1 MDKLTAEKAAEM
13 LRKKGMN
20 VSVEEAAVM
29 LIFLRMLSEM
39 IVTSYLE
46 KGSVKTRDAA

>member
-29 LIFLRMLSEM
+29 LVFLRMLSDM

-46 KGSVKTRDAA
+46 KGSVETRDAA

>member
-20 VSVEEAAVM
+20 VSVEEAAMM
-29 LIFLRMLSEM
+29 LVFLRMLSDM

-46 KGSVKTRDAA
+46 KASAKTRDAA

>member
-29 LIFLRMLSEM
+29 LVFLRMLSDM

-46 KGSVKTRDAA
+46 NGSVETRDAA